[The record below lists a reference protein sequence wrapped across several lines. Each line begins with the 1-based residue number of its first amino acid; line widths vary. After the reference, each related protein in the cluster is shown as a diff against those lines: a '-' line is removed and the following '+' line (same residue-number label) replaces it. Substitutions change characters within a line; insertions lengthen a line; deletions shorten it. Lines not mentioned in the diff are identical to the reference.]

1 MYVLVCL
8 LSVCI
13 IYNISSS
20 IVYVVM
26 QHCLNLLR
34 QFYPFLQLCSL
45 IAFTWYAVVETIHLS
60 TRALVVF
67 GHLHQFVA
75 FSPRD
80 VCLFLCLCQCVC
92 AASEYVCLDVDCVC
106 AVHIC
111 IMFAI
116 AGKGVCIK
124 EITLKCYIPHKY
136 IYLINSI
143 SAEVC
148 VLS

>member
-1 MYVLVCL
+1 MKIVLPFSTTVLSHCVYMVCCSRDNLPVNARTCCLWAFTPICCIQPTRRLLVLV
-8 LSVCI
+8 SV
-13 IYNISSS
+13 S
-20 IVYVVM
+20 V
-26 QHCLNLLR
+26 
-34 QFYPFLQLCSL
+34 
-45 IAFTWYAVVETIHLS
+45 
-60 TRALVVF
+60 
-67 GHLHQFVA
+67 
-75 FSPRD
+75 
-80 VCLFLCLCQCVC
+80 CVC

-124 EITLKCYIPHKY
+124 EITLKCYMPRTY